1 MTVASIFT
9 PNLNKTQPVEPSVE
23 PALTVTSHARNTFE
37 IKNLSSHQEMRQN
50 LKRPTQTSI
59 LRTPEE
65 TRAIKLRKVAKSLG
79 VVSARMGRTRSKTKQ
94 HAGITKIQSIAKLR
108 HRRSL
113 MKPISFTGVEEQNL
127 SQVFGTQKNYV
138 FEFYNTQDLF
148 REIDDTY
155 TVIEQ
160 LRRLFLQHRLKQAE
174 GIHFKVIFFGSDYD
188 PETNDHDVFSTKYYQ
203 RPVELLEVINTK
215 IDSFS
220 ATYDAT
226 EFDVSKIIISLLATN
241 LGNVASASAKR
252 AEMHNKYLMPSE
264 YNTKKNCAYTAIA
277 ICKNPIKFV
286 QDYVDQLEA
295 QANDN
300 EKKIVFTDWAQRG
313 SQIKFDLNNTE
324 EIKKGFASS
333 EDLETYVSRQVKDKR
348 DLIVRDCQFKIVQHI
363 KAPKSK
369 DSNPWRKQKN
379 GPQAIE
385 LQRVNNHV
393 RPLIKRA
400 VIPDDLLAAHDSAQ
414 MSLQTKPIEELTA
427 RRIVKDF
434 IRNAKQENDQKIMTA
449 DIETSNQESTDEQLR
464 RGVKTSTYA
473 AGCAWYRKSFDSE
486 KEPEGCEIHADGDK
500 EILYKAWWGH
510 NALTDYITFLD
521 ENQQYFNKTTI
532 YFHNG
537 RKFDLHQVIRDC
549 LFDYWGFEIL
559 TEKCIMSNGRWINFG
574 IEGKDRMHHD
584 FQRFIC
590 NDSIWTS

>member
-1 MTVASIFT
+1 
-9 PNLNKTQPVEPSVE
+9 
-23 PALTVTSHARNTFE
+23 
-37 IKNLSSHQEMRQN
+37 
-50 LKRPTQTSI
+50 
-59 LRTPEE
+59 
-65 TRAIKLRKVAKSLG
+65 
-79 VVSARMGRTRSKTKQ
+79 
-94 HAGITKIQSIAKLR
+94 
-108 HRRSL
+108 
-113 MKPISFTGVEEQNL
+113 
-127 SQVFGTQKNYV
+127 
-138 FEFYNTQDLF
+138 
-148 REIDDTY
+148 
-155 TVIEQ
+155 
-160 LRRLFLQHRLKQAE
+160 
-174 GIHFKVIFFGSDYD
+174 
-188 PETNDHDVFSTKYYQ
+188 VFSTKYYQ

-385 LQRVNNHV
+385 LISASRLPVAFGGVGPPQYCYFQCH
-393 RPLIKRA
+393 
-400 VIPDDLLAAHDSAQ
+400 LLREA
-414 MSLQTKPIEELTA
+414 
-427 RRIVKDF
+427 
-434 IRNAKQENDQKIMTA
+434 
-449 DIETSNQESTDEQLR
+449 
-464 RGVKTSTYA
+464 
-473 AGCAWYRKSFDSE
+473 
-486 KEPEGCEIHADGDK
+486 
-500 EILYKAWWGH
+500 
-510 NALTDYITFLD
+510 
-521 ENQQYFNKTTI
+521 
-532 YFHNG
+532 
-537 RKFDLHQVIRDC
+537 
-549 LFDYWGFEIL
+549 
-559 TEKCIMSNGRWINFG
+559 
-574 IEGKDRMHHD
+574 
-584 FQRFIC
+584 
-590 NDSIWTS
+590 